1 MMDFEQ
7 FIRSVAADLET
18 QDVTIQRDTRGY
30 VARWSRGDITVEI
43 LRTDERTEAGE
54 AVVLVRLTAPGV
66 SITPADYPMTLRG
79 VRDVAVVVAAA
90 LDDPSAT

>member
-1 MMDFEQ
+1 MMNFEQ

-18 QDVTIQRDTRGY
+18 QDVTIQPDTRGY
-30 VARWSRGDITVEI
+30 VARWSRGDITIEI
-43 LRTDERTEAGE
+43 IRTESRTEAGD
-54 AVVLVRLTAPGV
+54 AIVLVHLSVPGV